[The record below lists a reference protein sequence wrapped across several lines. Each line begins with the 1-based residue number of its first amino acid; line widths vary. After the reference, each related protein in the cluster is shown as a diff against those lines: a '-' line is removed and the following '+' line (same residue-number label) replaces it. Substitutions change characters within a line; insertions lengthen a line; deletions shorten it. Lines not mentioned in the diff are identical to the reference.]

1 MNVVVSQNLFEHALM
16 KPLVSSAKPDNLRI
30 VSGYATH
37 AMAARHLIE
46 ATSHGKTLNID
57 LIYGMAGSDGV
68 SKINHL
74 GFLSLIAH
82 KEFNYNGSFDC
93 SYVKKPKSVHSKVY
107 VWCKGE
113 SPVMAFAG
121 SANYSET
128 GFNCPSRTETLVEC
142 DPVSAYDFFF

>member
-1 MNVVVSQNLFEHALM
+1 MNATVTDKGLFEYALM
-16 KPLVSSAKPDNLRI
+16 QPRFSASAPDTLRI

-46 ATSHGKTLNID
+46 MTAKRQKLSID

-74 GFLSLIAH
+74 GFLSLERHA
-82 KEFNYNGSFDC
+82 EFAYDGSFAC

-107 VWCKGE
+107 V
-113 SPVMAFAG
+113 ALRA
-121 SANYSET
+121 
-128 GFNCPSRTETLVEC
+128 
-142 DPVSAYDFFF
+142 